1 MMITQ
6 LFVILTCFIF
16 LCPLSSARNALL
28 IQPADTLIYLG
39 GRAEAVNITELTTTS
54 VHYTNL
60 KTKTIFEADRKL
72 IEKIIYRT
80 GTVEVLNR
88 PVFETSSDDHWRHVL
103 LTEDPGEIQGLYEI
117 GPVYVSAASSR
128 NRRLTVRNAE
138 IRLKRQAGSLGAD
151 VVLVTSTEFKGGFRD
166 VPTIIMEGIAYG
178 YAPLQ

>member
-6 LFVILTCFIF
+6 LFVILTCFVY
-16 LCPLSSARNALL
+16 LCPLSSARNAVL
-28 IQPADTLIYLG
+28 IHPADTLIYLG

-103 LTEDPGEIQGLYEI
+103 LTEDPEDIQGLYEI
-117 GPVYVSAASSR
+117 GPVYVSAAASR

-178 YAPLQ
+178 IAPIQ